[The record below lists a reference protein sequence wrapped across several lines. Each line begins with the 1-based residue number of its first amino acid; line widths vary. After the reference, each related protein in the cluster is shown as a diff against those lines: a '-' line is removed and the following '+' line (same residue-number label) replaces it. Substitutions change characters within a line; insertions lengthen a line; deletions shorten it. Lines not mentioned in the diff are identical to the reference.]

1 MLCLLHISVD
11 YDHKFYKSET
21 TELHQQSVQ
30 TKQDTLQTSS
40 LYPVPCHCIKLQ
52 LQVKRESLRIS
63 QIFLVFWFLMCHCSP
78 WPWRHVLLK
87 WPYQSNNKHKRTS
100 KYNILAKYTI
110 WSIVCTTSCH
120 SVIWSSR
127 NVVIWSSGHP
137 VILSCGHLPSCHPV
151 TVSSWSSWSLYCFN
165 FQHYY

>member
-87 WPYQSNNKHKRTS
+87 WPYQSKILNNKHKRTS
-100 KYNILAKYTI
+100 KYNIQAEYLLPV
-110 WSIVCTTSCH
+110 WCH
-120 SVIWSSR
+120 MVTF
-127 NVVIWSSGHP
+127 
-137 VILSCGHLPSCHPV
+137 ILHG
-151 TVSSWSSWSLYCFN
+151 TDFIMNRY
-165 FQHYY
+165 

>member
-30 TKQDTLQTSS
+30 TKQDTLQTST
-40 LYPVPCHCIKLQ
+40 LYPVLCHCIKLQ